1 MSHENYVSEASRAL
15 YFVLINFS
23 ASVVFGALAA
33 VCVFYG
39 TAGWAIGMAVM
50 ATICM
55 FGVAVN
61 LSDFRIN
68 QRRADATRPTHRL

>member
-1 MSHENYVSEASRAL
+1 MSHEQYQEDANRSMQFA
-15 YFVLINFS
+15 LINFS
-23 ASVVFGALAA
+23 ASIVFVALAA
-33 VCVFYG
+33 VSVFYG